1 MKIKRILCVILAMT
15 VLLCGGVVTSVS
27 ADTTTV
33 SADTTSKVMWNY
45 NKNSKTLYIYGIGDR
60 KSVV

>member
-1 MKIKRILCVILAMT
+1 MT

-27 ADTTTV
+27 ADTTTI

-45 NKNSKTLYIYGIGDR
+45 NKNSKTLYIYGTR
-60 KSVV
+60 Q